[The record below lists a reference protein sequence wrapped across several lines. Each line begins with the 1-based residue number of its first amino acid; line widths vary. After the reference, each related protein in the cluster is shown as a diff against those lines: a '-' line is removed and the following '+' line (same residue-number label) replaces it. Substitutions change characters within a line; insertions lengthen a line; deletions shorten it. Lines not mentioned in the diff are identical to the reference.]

1 MSNKTK
7 NKDYI
12 NPHSSEDI
20 KLAEDYITNGVN
32 GVPTRSG
39 LFNTNIN
46 RTSFTYNRP
55 DGAVVQKMKGLI

>member
-20 KLAEDYITNGVN
+20 KLAEDYIRNGVN
-32 GVPTRSG
+32 GVPT
-39 LFNTNIN
+39 
-46 RTSFTYNRP
+46 
-55 DGAVVQKMKGLI
+55 